1 MDSLP
6 TYFISYYNACKWLLI
21 ALEWDLS
28 ITVDRFEPSRYR
40 GTAAATTTGTVSS
53 GSISY
58 TCITKTFPL
67 NC

>member
-28 ITVDRFEPSRYR
+28 ISITADKFEPKSIPK
-40 GTAAATTTGTVSS
+40 GSAATTTTTTTT
-53 GSISY
+53 GSY
-58 TCITKTFPL
+58 CL
-67 NC
+67 